1 MLKRNRTLVLLGAF
15 LLWGCSDGTGLGN
28 EAGVSL
34 SFSTGS
40 AGGAAA
46 ASAASFAV
54 TAGDLTDGQGN
65 TLTIDSAHIVL
76 REIELK
82 SVEVV
87 NCDVEPEPE
96 GCEEFETG
104 PILVALDPNGGTKQE
119 VTISVPPGS
128 YDEIEFEIHKVSSDG
143 PEDAAFR
150 TAHSDMVN
158 KSIRVWAS
166 YNGGPQ
172 VTYVTDLDVEQ
183 EFDLASPLVVVDGTS
198 STNVT
203 VRIDLS
209 KWFVD
214 GSGNLVDPDTG
225 NKGGDNESLVKEN
238 IKQSIEAF
246 EDKDRDGD
254 DTDES

>member
-1 MLKRNRTLVLLGAF
+1 MFKHNRTLLLLGAF
-15 LLWGCSDGTGLGN
+15 LLWGCSDGTGIGN

-34 SFSTGS
+34 SFSTR
-40 AGGAAA
+40 APTPL
-46 ASAASFAV
+46 ASFAV
-54 TAGDLTDGQGN
+54 SAGDLVDSQGN

-82 SVEVV
+82 RVDVV
-87 NCDVEPEPE
+87 DCDVVAEAE

-104 PILVALDPNGGTKQE
+104 PILVALDPNGDTRQQ
-119 VTISVPPGS
+119 VTIPVPPGS

-143 PEDAAFR
+143 PEDADFR
-150 TAHSDMVN
+150 ATHSDMVD

-183 EFDLASPLVVVDGTS
+183 EFDLADPLVVVDGTS

-203 VRIDLS
+203 IRVDLS

-214 GSGNLVDPDTG
+214 GSGDFVDPATG
-225 NKGGDNESLVKEN
+225 NKGGENESLIKEN

-254 DTDES
+254 DTDEI

>member
-1 MLKRNRTLVLLGAF
+1 MLKHNRTLLLLGAF
-15 LLWGCSDGTGLGN
+15 LLWGCSDGTGIGN

-34 SFSTGS
+34 SFSTRS
-40 AGGAAA
+40 PTPL
-46 ASAASFAV
+46 ASFAV
-54 TAGDLTDGQGN
+54 SAGDLVDGQGN

-82 SVEVV
+82 RVEVV
-87 NCDVEPEPE
+87 DCDAVADSD

-104 PILVALDPNGGTKQE
+104 PILVALDPNGGTRQQ
-119 VTISVPPGS
+119 VAISVPPGS

-143 PEDAAFR
+143 PDDAAFR
-150 TAHSDMVN
+150 TDHSDMVD

-183 EFDLASPLVVVDGTS
+183 EFDLPDPIEVLDGTS

-203 VRIDLS
+203 IRVDLS

-225 NKGGDNESLVKEN
+225 IKGGQNESLIKEN

-254 DTDES
+254 DTDEI

>member
-1 MLKRNRTLVLLGAF
+1 MFKRNQTLLLLGAF
-15 LLWGCSDGTGLGN
+15 LLWGCSDGTGMGN

-34 SFSTGS
+34 SFSTR
-40 AGGAAA
+40 APTPL
-46 ASAASFAV
+46 ASFAV
-54 TAGDLTDGQGN
+54 SAGDLADSQGN

-82 SVEVV
+82 RADVV
-87 NCDVEPEPE
+87 DCVVADTE

-104 PILVALDPNGGTKQE
+104 PILVALDPNGGTKQQ

-128 YDEIEFEIHKVSSDG
+128 YDEVEFEIHKVSSDG
-143 PEDAAFR
+143 PDDAAFR
-150 TAHSDMVN
+150 TAHSDMVD

-183 EFDLASPLVVVDGTS
+183 EFDLADPIKVVDGMS

-203 VRIDLS
+203 IRVDLS

-225 NKGGDNESLVKEN
+225 NKGGENESLIKEN

-254 DTDES
+254 DTDEI